1 MWDTTRDKI
10 EEFLLKANSFHPT
23 IKFTAE
29 ISETER
35 IFLDTIVYK
44 GDRFLK
50 ESILE
55 VRTSFKPKE
64 IFQYT
69 NFYSCR
75 LPGVTKGFIKKEAL
89 RLLRTNSS
97 QTTFEENIRN
107 FAAHLKNRGYPAAT
121 LVVKHLSEVKFSERE
136 TSSTNK
142 NRTHERK
149 FYPLSHNS
157 IRLCLTQEIHSWGNG
172 ALYRTNH
179 S

>member
-1 MWDTTRDKI
+1 MWYTNRDKI

-23 IKFTAE
+23 IKFEFTAE
-29 ISETER
+29 ISETET
-35 IFLDTIVYK
+35 IFLETIVYK

-50 ESILE
+50 EFTLID
-55 VRTSFKPKE
+55 VRTSFKLTK

-75 LPGVTKGFIKKEAL
+75 LPDVTKGFIKEEAL

-121 LVVKHLSEVKFSERE
+121 LVVKHLSEGKFSGRER
-136 TSSTNK
+136 SLTNK
-142 NRTHERK
+142 DRQNARK
-149 FYPLSHNS
+149 K
-157 IRLCLTQEIHSWGNG
+157 IICLT
-172 ALYRTNH
+172 
-179 S
+179 

>member
-1 MWDTTRDKI
+1 MWDTNRDKI
-10 EEFLLKANSFHPT
+10 KELFLKANSFHPT

-29 ISETER
+29 ISETET

-50 ESILE
+50 EFILDA
-55 VRTSFKPKE
+55 RTSFKPTE

-75 LPGVTKGFIKKEAL
+75 LPGVTKGFIKE
-89 RLLRTNSS
+89 LLRTNSS

-121 LVVKHLSEVKFSERE
+121 LVVKHLSEV
-136 TSSTNK
+136 
-142 NRTHERK
+142 
-149 FYPLSHNS
+149 
-157 IRLCLTQEIHSWGNG
+157 
-172 ALYRTNH
+172 
-179 S
+179 

>member
-1 MWDTTRDKI
+1 MVRRWVHLNNVGHRDKI

-29 ISETER
+29 ISETGT

-50 ESILE
+50 EFILD
-55 VRTSFKPKE
+55 VRTSFKPTE

-75 LPGVTKGFIKKEAL
+75 LPGVMKGFIKEETL

-97 QTTFEENIRN
+97 QTTLR
-107 FAAHLKNRGYPAAT
+107 KT
-121 LVVKHLSEVKFSERE
+121 LETLPHTLRIEV
-136 TSSTNK
+136 
-142 NRTHERK
+142 
-149 FYPLSHNS
+149 
-157 IRLCLTQEIHSWGNG
+157 TQQQH
-172 ALYRTNH
+172 
-179 S
+179 